1 MPSTTV
7 SHAVVRSVSVT
18 SDEPPEK
25 FVRYVSKHEY
35 KVGMN
40 IYTSYE
46 ENEYLAAASTGGG
59 GRKPSKSPVKD
70 SPVVKDSVPQE
81 KDEDSDDS
89 D

>member
-1 MPSTTV
+1 MPATTV

-25 FVRYVSKHEY
+25 FVRYVAKHDY
-35 KVGMN
+35 KVGVN
-40 IYTSYE
+40 IHTSYE
-46 ENEYLAAASTGGG
+46 ENEYLAAASTGSAK
-59 GRKPSKSPVKD
+59 KPSPVKEAP
-70 SPVVKDSVPQE
+70 SKAIKEVPQE